1 MFGCGRTCSL
11 YFRSRPRLS
20 PKLLYVGAVVVIV
33 IPSFPVVVVE
43 RDVVG
48 FERLPVIFISE
59 VVTDTVG
66 LSVDDIIGGGSGDRV
81 KGIVGTLEGVLVTRF
96 LSAVEARWLTSDV
109 GAIAVKR

>member
-1 MFGCGRTCSL
+1 M
-11 YFRSRPRLS
+11 S

-33 IPSFPVVVVE
+33 IPSFPTVVVE
-43 RDVVG
+43 TDVAG
-48 FERLPVIFISE
+48 RKRLPVILISE
-59 VVTDTVG
+59 VVTVG

-81 KGIVGTLEGVLVTRF
+81 KGMSGTRKGVLVTRF